1 MNEKETKNN
10 YIRKISNKPDFE
22 EKNYFKG
29 YFLNTNRQDV
39 GIDYIEMENGHKY
52 FQVETK
58 SIRIYYILDGKGIAC
73 INERIYDIE
82 QGDIIEIPTNT
93 EFAFKG
99 KLKMIE
105 IMNPPFDINS
115 HNDTR
120 KNDL

>member
-58 SIRIYYILDGKGIAC
+58 SIHIYYILDGKGIAC
-73 INERIYDIE
+73 INESIYDIE
-82 QGDIIEIPTNT
+82 QGDIIEIPINT

-99 KLKMIE
+99 K
-105 IMNPPFDINS
+105 F
-115 HNDTR
+115 
-120 KNDL
+120 KNDWDNESTV